1 LGKTGVWKKGNLCLV
16 IDIIGG
22 NKVDVQGIIQT
33 ILIILLLGLLIWD
46 LRRNIVNQNT
56 FLQIM
61 DNRVIETRKIS
72 ELYQNLLYDLPNYIE
87 KFSEGMQGTK
97 ERITQELDKAS
108 ATKDEDLKKLKQKQ
122 LEELETKENLVKGL
136 PKLVQKLIET
146 LSAVDQRLI
155 LMGLPARGISIYDA
169 MIRGYNKRALLDIE
183 SILKSADKESEAEK
197 VM

>member
-1 LGKTGVWKKGNLCLV
+1 
-16 IDIIGG
+16 
-22 NKVDVQGIIQT
+22 VDVQGIIQT